1 MRINQKGY
9 ILIECLISLMIL
21 STVCLCLVYTIPNL
35 LVIEKQ
41 LATEQLIYQK
51 LYEIKDQSLFYE
63 TDFETPIHFNNP
75 ISYIVTKQGEKW
87 CATYKRGDTDEKM
100 LCF

>member
-9 ILIECLISLMIL
+9 ILTECLISLMIL
-21 STVCLCLVYTIPNL
+21 STVCLCLVYTLPNL

-41 LATEQLIYQK
+41 LEIDQVIYQK

-63 TDFETPIHFNNP
+63 TNFEIPIHFNDP
-75 ISYIVTKQGEKW
+75 ISYTVTKQGGKW
-87 CATYKRGDTDEKM
+87 CATYNRGDTDEM
-100 LCF
+100 LLCF

>member
-21 STVCLCLVYTIPNL
+21 STVCLSLIYTIPNL
-35 LVIEKQ
+35 LLMEKQ
-41 LATEQLIYQK
+41 LETEQLIYQK

-63 TDFETPIHFNNP
+63 TNFETPMHFNHP
-75 ISYIVTKQGEKW
+75 ISYIVTKQDEKW
-87 CATYKRGDTDEKM
+87 CATYKRGDTNETI